1 MAKARKA
8 SNTIAF
14 QGEPGANSD
23 MACRA
28 AFPYMTTL
36 PCPTFETAM
45 GAVQAGKAELAIIPV
60 ENSIAGRVADLHSLL
75 PHTRLKI
82 VAEHFQ
88 RVEHCLVALPG
99 ASLKSIKT
107 VKSHVQALSQCR
119 NFLKKH
125 RFAPL
130 VHADTAGAA
139 REIAEIGDPSVG
151 AIASSLAARIYDLKV
166 LAKNIEDAD
175 HNTTRMLVFSRDE
188 ATLDWRTVQ
197 CMTAF
202 LFRVKSVPAALYKAL
217 GGFATNGVNIVKLE
231 SYLSGAHFEQA
242 RVLCR
247 GRGSSRAA
255 RPAAGAR
262 GARLLLRGVQA
273 ARHLSGPSLPAQGLG
288 SADASRHLRR
298 SMPQQPVRIAPSILS
313 ADFAALGQEIEA
325 VTAAGAD
332 WIHVDVMDNH
342 FVPNLTIGPMVVKAL
357 RKHSAKPFDVHL
369 MVTPVDPL
377 VPAFAEA
384 GADTISFHPE
394 AGPHRIARSSSSRAW
409 ARGQACV
416 LNPATPLAAVEQVL
430 GDLDLVLVMSVNP
443 GFGGQAFIESQLAKI
458 AALRKT
464 IDALGKQ
471 IDLEVDGGVN
481 PETAKRCIAA
491 GADALVAGTAVF
503 TGGPGRYAA
512 NIKALRS

>member
-1 MAKARKA
+1 
-8 SNTIAF
+8 
-14 QGEPGANSD
+14 

-36 PCPTFETAM
+36 PCPTFEAAM

-99 ASLKSIKT
+99 ATLKTIKT

-151 AIASSLAARIYDLKV
+151 AIASSLAARIYNLKV

-175 HNTTRMLVFSRDE
+175 HNTTRMLVFSRTE

-231 SYLSGAHFEQA
+231 SYLSGARFEQA
-242 RVLCR
+242 EFYAEVE
-247 GRGSSRAA
+247 G
-255 RPAAGAR
+255 
-262 GARLLLRGVQA
+262 
-273 ARHLSGPSLPAQGLG
+273 HPAQRGLQ
-288 SADASRHLRR
+288 L
-298 SMPQQPVRIAPSILS
+298 
-313 ADFAALGQEIEA
+313 ALEELGFFSEQ
-325 VTAAGAD
+325 
-332 WIHVDVMDNH
+332 
-342 FVPNLTIGPMVVKAL
+342 F
-357 RKHSAKPFDVHL
+357 KP
-369 MVTPVDPL
+369 
-377 VPAFAEA
+377 
-384 GADTISFHPE
+384 
-394 AGPHRIARSSSSRAW
+394 
-409 ARGQACV
+409 
-416 LNPATPLAAVEQVL
+416 L
-430 GDLDLVLVMSVNP
+430 GTFPVNP
-443 GFGGQAFIESQLAKI
+443 FR
-458 AALRKT
+458 RKGWEAPT
-464 IDALGKQ
+464 R
-471 IDLEVDGGVN
+471 
-481 PETAKRCIAA
+481 P
-491 GADALVAGTAVF
+491 GT
-503 TGGPGRYAA
+503 
-512 NIKALRS
+512 